1 MKQIKILSSAC
12 KCGHKSAE
20 QIAEMIKNIN
30 TDAEVNI
37 IDDMME
43 VVKYGVM
50 TTPAIV
56 VDEKVVHIGSVPKED
71 ELKNW
76 L

>member
-1 MKQIKILSSAC
+1 MKQIKILCSSC

-20 QIAEMIKNIN
+20 QIAEMIKNMN
-30 TDAEVNI
+30 ADAEVSI
-37 IDDMME
+37 VDDIME
-43 VVKYGVM
+43 VVKYGIM

>member
-12 KCGHKSAE
+12 SCGHKSAE
-20 QIAEMIKNIN
+20 RIAEMIKNMN
-30 TDAEVNI
+30 ADAEVSI
-37 IDDMME
+37 VDDMTE
-43 VVKYGVM
+43 VVRYGVM
-50 TTPAIV
+50 ATPAIV
-56 VDEKVVHIGSVPKED
+56 VDDKIVHIGSMPKED

>member
-1 MKQIKILSSAC
+1 MKQIKILCSSC

-20 QIAEMIKNIN
+20 QIAEMIKNMN
-30 TDAEVNI
+30 ADAEVSI
-37 IDDMME
+37 VDDIME

-56 VDEKVVHIGSVPKED
+56 VDDKVVHIGSVPKED

>member
-20 QIAEMIKNIN
+20 QIVEMIKNMN
-30 TDAEVNI
+30 TNAEVNI

-43 VVKYGVM
+43 IVKYGIM

-56 VDEKVVHIGSVPKED
+56 VDEKVVHIGSIPNEE

>member
-20 QIAEMIKNIN
+20 QIAEMIKNMN

-37 IDDMME
+37 VDDMME

-56 VDEKVVHIGSVPKED
+56 VDEKVVHVGSVPKEN

>member
-1 MKQIKILSSAC
+1 MSSEWLSVSDNDAVAPWSISVD
-12 KCGHKSAE
+12 GFFRKSVE
-20 QIAEMIKNIN
+20 KRMLVDNM
-30 TDAEVNI
+30 T
-37 IDDMME
+37 E

-71 ELKNW
+71 ELKKW

>member
-20 QIAEMIKNIN
+20 QIAEMIKNMN

>member
-1 MKQIKILSSAC
+1 MKQSKILCSFC

-20 QIAEMIKNIN
+20 QMAEMIKNMN
-30 TDAEVNI
+30 ADAEVSI
-37 IDDMME
+37 VDDIME

>member
-20 QIAEMIKNIN
+20 QIAEMIKNMN
-30 TDAEVNI
+30 TDTEINI
-37 IDDMME
+37 VDDMME

>member
-1 MKQIKILSSAC
+1 MKQIKILSSSC
-12 KCGHKSAE
+12 KCGHKSAK
-20 QIAEMIKNIN
+20 QIAEMIKNMN
-30 TDAEVNI
+30 ADAEVSI
-37 IDDMME
+37 VDDIME

>member
-1 MKQIKILSSAC
+1 MKQIKILCSSC

-20 QIAEMIKNIN
+20 RIAEMIKNMN
-30 TDAEVNI
+30 ADAEVSI
-37 IDDMME
+37 VDDIME

-56 VDEKVVHIGSVPKED
+56 VDDKVVHIGSMPKED

>member
-1 MKQIKILSSAC
+1 MKQIKILCSSC

-20 QIAEMIKNIN
+20 QIAEMIKNMN
-30 TDAEVNI
+30 ADAEVSI
-37 IDDMME
+37 VDDIME

-56 VDEKVVHIGSVPKED
+56 VDEKVIHIGSVPKED

>member
-20 QIAEMIKNIN
+20 QIAEMIKNMN
-30 TDAEVNI
+30 TDAEINI
-37 IDDMME
+37 VDDMME

>member
-20 QIAEMIKNIN
+20 QIAEMIKNMN
-30 TDAEVNI
+30 TDVEVNI